1 MGGKAMSNPRRTGAP
16 DPQAGAVTIMVALLL
31 LVLLTIAAVGMSRNS
46 FREIVSSG
54 FNRQGAMANNV
65 SDSGL
70 DWAVYWLQN
79 APTAANPSA
88 QNLVALKNALGKDNS
103 LEGVAKSITDA
114 TGGTAYAPGGTVPTD
129 LAWSGPTGST
139 EGYTIGLTRMGKLP
153 ITGMSNGSGPGAYA
167 PASGSAVNQQPDLW
181 AVRSDAQ
188 ITQGGVTFTHGKEAW
203 ISTPITQQ

>member
-1 MGGKAMSNPRRTGAP
+1 MPNPRRPAAPDRETGAI
-16 DPQAGAVTIMVALLL
+16 TIMVALLL

-65 SDSGL
+65 AESGL
-70 DWAVYWLQN
+70 DWSVYWLQN

-88 QNLVALKNALGKDNS
+88 QNLVALKKTLGADDALQG
-103 LEGVAKSITDA
+103 LAKTITDT
-114 TGGTAYAPGGTVPTD
+114 TGGTAYAVGGTVPTD
-129 LAWSGPTGST
+129 LAWSGPTGGT

-153 ITGMSNGSGPGAYA
+153 VTGMSQGAGPGAFA
-167 PASGSAVNQQPDLW
+167 PASGVSTNLLNPDLW

-188 ITQGGVTFTHGKEAW
+188 VTQGNVSFTHGKEAW
-203 ISTPITQQ
+203 ISTPIVQ